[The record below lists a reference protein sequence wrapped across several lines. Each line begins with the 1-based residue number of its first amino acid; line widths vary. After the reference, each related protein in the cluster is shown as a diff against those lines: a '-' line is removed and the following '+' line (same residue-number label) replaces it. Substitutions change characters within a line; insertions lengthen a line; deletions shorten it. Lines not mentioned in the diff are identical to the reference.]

1 MRVLAHLPVRFF
13 WISIVE
19 RANKIHMPSQGRLAI
34 VDDAV
39 VAPIENQNKD
49 SISVFVPASS
59 AQAHIVTTPPARSRR
74 LRQARSPYVG
84 HVPPNR
90 LSPSRRISKADA

>member
-1 MRVLAHLPVRFF
+1 MDASKRRSTSSIPTHVLAHLPVRFF
-13 WISIVE
+13 GISTVE
-19 RANKIHMPSQGRLAI
+19 RANMIRMPSQGQLAI

-59 AQAHIVTTPPARSRR
+59 AQ
-74 LRQARSPYVG
+74 
-84 HVPPNR
+84 
-90 LSPSRRISKADA
+90 

>member
-1 MRVLAHLPVRFF
+1 MPRRGKEEARLLLTRLNFF
-13 WISIVE
+13 GISIVE
-19 RANKIHMPSQGRLAI
+19 RANKIRMPSQGQLAI

-59 AQAHIVTTPPARSRR
+59 AQALSRR
-74 LRQARSPYVG
+74 LA
-84 HVPPNR
+84 
-90 LSPSRRISKADA
+90 